1 MKIYCL
7 WVKLR
12 MLGVFVSQLSSVQ
25 SVWQWKTFWLSSAP
39 LGLLCRR
46 LVALC
51 NCNTYCTLW
60 VNLQNT
66 HCFYLH
72 CFLYL
77 PYILLFCLSLHM
89 ACTYSI
95 SILFLFLSRF
105 TQQMRYLNVHLRV
118 WVTSLTPCTM
128 PLFLIPAS
136 SPPCFLFF
144 PFTSETA
151 SFPYVFLS
159 LLRSST
165 TASPAFVSSS
175 FSLTRLSL
183 ETAV

>member
-1 MKIYCL
+1 MGKFTEYTLFLLTLFFIPSLYS
-7 WVKLR
+7 
-12 MLGVFVSQLSSVQ
+12 FVLSFS
-25 SVWQWKTFWLSSAP
+25 P
-39 LGLLCRR
+39 YGL
-46 LVALC
+46 
-51 NCNTYCTLW
+51 
-60 VNLQNT
+60 
-66 HCFYLH
+66 H
-72 CFLYL
+72 
-77 PYILLFCLSLHM
+77 ILNINS
-89 ACTYSI
+89 
-95 SILFLFLSRF
+95 FLFLSRF

>member
-1 MKIYCL
+1 MGKFTEYTLFLLTLFFIPSLYS
-7 WVKLR
+7 
-12 MLGVFVSQLSSVQ
+12 FVLSFS
-25 SVWQWKTFWLSSAP
+25 P
-39 LGLLCRR
+39 YGL
-46 LVALC
+46 
-51 NCNTYCTLW
+51 
-60 VNLQNT
+60 
-66 HCFYLH
+66 H
-72 CFLYL
+72 
-77 PYILLFCLSLHM
+77 ILNINSF
-89 ACTYSI
+89 
-95 SILFLFLSRF
+95 LFLFLSRF